1 MMGERDQAMR
11 ELAELYPLGG
21 LDPEER
27 AAVEAYL
34 ASEGCRDAIKRGR
47 MIAYA
52 LGESVAQEPPREL
65 RARVLAAAQPPSV
78 SAQAPVVTAPT
89 RRADIITPW
98 WTRPA
103 WLAAAAAVVVVIF
116 AATFA
121 HQWFWPRTWAVACSA
136 APASCP
142 SATRVVASSGN
153 QLRFEAQGMAPLPA
167 GKVYQA
173 WYIRAG
179 AKPTPA
185 PTFSPDAN
193 GNATVT
199 LPVGAE
205 KGLTVAITVEPEGG
219 SQAPTTKPFL
229 VASIN

>member
-1 MMGERDQAMR
+1 MDERDQNMN

-21 LDPEER
+21 LEPDER
-27 AAVEAYL
+27 AAVESYL
-34 ASEGCRDAIKRGR
+34 SSEGCRDAIKRGR
-47 MIAYA
+47 TVAYA
-52 LGESVAQEPPREL
+52 LAASVAQEPPSEL
-65 RARVLAAAQPPSV
+65 RARVLSAAQ
-78 SAQAPVVTAPT
+78 ARGVTQQPKL
-89 RRADIITPW
+89 ADVIRPW
-98 WTRPA
+98 WTQPA
-103 WLAAAAAVVVVIF
+103 WLAAAAAVVIVIF

-121 HQWFWPRTWAVACSA
+121 YQSLSPRSWAVTCTA
-136 APASCP
+136 APTSCP
-142 SATRVVASSGN
+142 SATRVVASSN
-153 QLRFEAQGMAPLPA
+153 NALLFEARGMAAPPA

-185 PTFSPDAN
+185 PTFSPDAS
-193 GNATVT
+193 GTARVT

-205 KGLTVAITVEPEGG
+205 KGLTVAITVEPQGG